1 MESGPYWLRSSLLG
15 VLVAARCRYSRM
27 KSREEIIERF
37 NSYNFHDD
45 TIHAIKIFPSTSRK
59 NLSKVEI
66 ESSEYSTNKR
76 RFLTLK
82 GCANISLQA
91 DFDVLLD
98 NAPPNVEYVQAYG
111 SGITIKAFVERQR
124 DIWNV
129 EYEPTIEEPIKE
141 KIQHINKYVLFRIYL
156 FGGIIEVVAKD
167 FAVKGATKR
176 DAQRIQTVDSSKS
189 IKLKLVS

>member
-1 MESGPYWLRSSLLG
+1 
-15 VLVAARCRYSRM
+15 M

-37 NSYNFHDD
+37 NAYNFHDD
-45 TIHAIKIFPSTSRK
+45 TIHAIKIFPATSRK

-66 ESSEYSTNKR
+66 ESSEYYTNKR

-91 DFDVLLD
+91 DFDVLLN

-111 SGITIKAFVERQR
+111 SGITIKEFVERQR

-129 EYEPTIEEPIKE
+129 EYEPPIEEPIKE
-141 KIQHINKYVLFRIYL
+141 KIQNVGQYVLFRIL
-156 FGGIIEVVAKD
+156 DVVAKD

-176 DAQRIQTVDSSKS
+176 DAQTAKGLDQGQDGSLPGDNRQRSAAEWAVMFGSGADVDGG
-189 IKLKLVS
+189 VADDAG